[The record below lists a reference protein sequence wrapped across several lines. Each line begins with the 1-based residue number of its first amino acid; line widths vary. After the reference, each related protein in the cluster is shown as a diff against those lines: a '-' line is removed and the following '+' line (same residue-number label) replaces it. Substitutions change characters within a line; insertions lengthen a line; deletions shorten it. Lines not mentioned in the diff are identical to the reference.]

1 MKYTTKIKNYG
12 KFLLLATA
20 IVSICE
26 FGAAQTKREGTRG
39 KADAQ
44 PISKQVVNSN
54 LPKVTQIDL
63 IALKNLLMR
72 DGENPKPLLI
82 NFWATWCEPCK
93 AEFPDLVAID
103 ADYRDKIDF
112 ITISLDELSEI
123 DRDVPKFLGEMKAM
137 MPAYLLKTENEEE
150 AIASVY
156 KDWQGGLPFTILFNG
171 KGEIAYSR
179 QGIIKQAVVR
189 AELEKVIGSSQTSGV
204 TAQPV
209 VINSKIDLPEIV
221 DLPPHKPFTFERGQ
235 KEAERDI
242 STGKLIIKRYGLTL
256 PLPPKRIQK
265 LKKAYG
271 IEIVEHG
278 CLVSRDFI
286 DYVNGYNAISM
297 AEVSRKFGD
306 GAMKLLGR

>member
-189 AELEKVIGSSQTSGV
+189 AELEKVIASNNSAEVSRQQTINIPVFEAVRYNIDRGKAD
-204 TAQPV
+204 AQ
-209 VINSKIDLPEIV
+209 K
-221 DLPPHKPFTFERGQ
+221 
-235 KEAERDI
+235 DI
-242 STGKLIIKRYGLTL
+242 AAGKLIFKRYGLTAAIN
-256 PLPPKRIQK
+256 PSV
-265 LKKAYG
+265 LKQLKEKYR
-271 IEIVEHG
+271 VEVSESG
-278 CLVSRDFI
+278 CLIMPGFV
-286 DYVNGYNAISM
+286 DYVKGYNEFST
-297 AEVSRKFGD
+297 AEMRRRFGEKPL
-306 GAMKLLGR
+306 KLLGH